1 METKPKTKI
10 KKFWTT
16 NPDLLQRN
24 ISPLQQSILQSS
36 ITTTTQSDQPRF
48 KQPTSNTTT
57 QCTQPNNKNHT
68 STCTKPQLLP
78 QYTTAFFL
86 PTRHPSN
93 IEVHIHK
100 HHHLTLIY
108 PSTDRQHPHSMLQP
122 ICNTIYYPNKL
133 IKPPTNTTHIT
144 TSTLASKSSHVH
156 QQYRPTITHHENN
169 NNQSTKTTKTNTT
182 QRPQH
187 NSHKIHHER
196 NQTNTLK
203 PQHTTTSTPNMA
215 TVSHFILQLFHKQI
229 NPTILNLLIQH
240 GNQSVR
246 KRHR

>member
-1 METKPKTKI
+1 MH
-10 KKFWTT
+10 
-16 NPDLLQRN
+16 Q
-24 ISPLQQSILQSS
+24 
-36 ITTTTQSDQPRF
+36 
-48 KQPTSNTTT
+48 
-57 QCTQPNNKNHT
+57 
-68 STCTKPQLLP
+68 
-78 QYTTAFFL
+78 TAAAATIHYCFFL

-100 HHHLTLIY
+100 HHHLTLIH

-144 TSTLASKSSHVH
+144 ASTLASKSSHVH

-203 PQHTTTSTPNMA
+203 PYLHTKHGHCITFHTTTIP
-215 TVSHFILQLFHKQI
+215 
-229 NPTILNLLIQH
+229 
-240 GNQSVR
+240 
-246 KRHR
+246 